1 MKTEQQHIE
10 DLKRAV
16 AKRFARTLDAPT
28 DYDALALDIASITGE
43 SVSVSTLKRL
53 FGYDKHSTTPRPSTL
68 STLSRYVGYTGWSDF
83 CGREEMGVEPSP
95 KRAKL
100 ARKGLY
106 IAILAMVIAVVIIGI
121 LISAEPGDTANTE
134 PTEPLPTK
142 TTAEDIRNK
151 WTQLSVQKCDSIRTY
166 RQELAVVEYSKVI
179 DNFYFAFVFDEA
191 KRGIAEDIDALANI
205 SEEEKVA
212 LKAEIASSCQ
222 NICVELMREIADEL
236 NSIHA
241 QEE

>member
-10 DLKRAV
+10 ELKRAV

-83 CGREEMGVEPSP
+83 YGREQMSVEPSP
-95 KRAKL
+95 KRAK
-100 ARKGLY
+100 RTKKGLY
-106 IAILAMVIAVVIIGI
+106 IAILAMVVAILIIGI
-121 LISAEPGDTANTE
+121 LISAEPSNTAYSE
-134 PTEPLPTK
+134 STEPLSAEPT
-142 TTAEDIRNK
+142 AVDIRNK
-151 WTQLSVQKCDSIRTY
+151 WIELSVRKCDSIRTY

-179 DNFYFAFVFDEA
+179 DNFYFAYVFDEA
-191 KRGIAEDIDALANI
+191 KRGIAEDIDALEGI
-205 SEEEKVA
+205 SDEKKAV

-222 NICVELMREIADEL
+222 NICVELIREIADEL
-236 NSIHA
+236 NSIHT